1 MPKKGEEVVEAQ
13 TIPVDLNA
21 FTEFILSL
29 EEARIAIDESIQMGR
44 EFIGAV
50 PPVEEE
56 VVDSVGGE
64 EGLDLN
70 NMDET
75 ALLNLADEYGIEV
88 PRKLTT
94 ADAIRDFLYDALQA
108 GEVVEGE
115 AVVEVEVEE
124 EVGEEVVEEVA
135 PPPVRAARTAPPA
148 RVAPVAKVPP
158 APVGRTKPAVSV
170 PSSDV
175 VRGKLKAAVR
185 VRK

>member
-1 MPKKGEEVVEAQ
+1 
-13 TIPVDLNA
+13 
-21 FTEFILSL
+21 
-29 EEARIAIDESIQMGR
+29 
-44 EFIGAV
+44 
-50 PPVEEE
+50 
-56 VVDSVGGE
+56 
-64 EGLDLN
+64 
-70 NMDET
+70 MDEA

-115 AVVEVEVEE
+115 VVVEVEE

-175 VRGKLKAAVR
+175 VRGKLKAAVKGR
-185 VRK
+185 R